1 MQSEPATR
9 LRGNKMPKR
18 AQCIVFAN
26 HKGGTGKTTSCL
38 SIAGFLARSGHKV
51 LVVDF
56 DPQANATSGLG
67 LDGMSL
73 RASMYDAVL
82 DQCEGCEGMP
92 ITQVILETNLENIHA
107 APSELDL
114 AVAEVIMQRSRKR
127 TTILRRILEMVRPF
141 YDYIL
146 IDLPPS
152 SGLLT
157 INGLCAA
164 DRMVVALD
172 PSVFALEA
180 LENLKKSFHDVR
192 RMARHSIHRITAVLV
207 RYVKPDPVSRL
218 LGSRNASQEIEARL
232 KEMFDPVFIVPDSV
246 EIYRAQ
252 KKGMPI
258 SHLAPGSRVGKAYRR
273 IAESIATG
281 GE

>member
-1 MQSEPATR
+1 MKIAVA
-9 LRGNKMPKR
+9 G
-18 AQCIVFAN
+18 
-26 HKGGTGKTTSCL
+26 KGGTGKTTSCL
-38 SIAGFLARSGHKV
+38 SIAGYLAKSGHKV

-67 LDGMSL
+67 IDGMSL

-82 DQCEGCEGMP
+82 DQCDGCEGLP
-92 ITQVILETNLENIHA
+92 ITQVILETNMENIHA

-114 AVAEVIMQRSRKR
+114 AVAEALMQKSRKR
-127 TTILRRILEMVRPF
+127 STILHRILEKIRPF

-207 RYVKPDPVSRL
+207 RYIKPDLASRM
-218 LGSRNASQEIEARL
+218 LGCRNASQEVEARL
-232 KEMFDPVFIVPDSV
+232 KEMFDTVFTVPESI
-246 EIYRAQ
+246 EIYQAQ
-252 KKGMPI
+252 KKGIPV
-258 SHLAPGSRVGKAYRR
+258 SHMAPGSKVGKAYRK
-273 IAESIATG
+273 IAESIA
-281 GE
+281 EREE